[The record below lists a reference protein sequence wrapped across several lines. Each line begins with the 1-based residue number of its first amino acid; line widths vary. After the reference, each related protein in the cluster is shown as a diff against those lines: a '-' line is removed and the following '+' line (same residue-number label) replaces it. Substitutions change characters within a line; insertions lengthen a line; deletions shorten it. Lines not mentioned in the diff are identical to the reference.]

1 MTSLIQTVPACW
13 CIKRW
18 THPVHFLPACCTVAR
33 PQFYLCYH
41 LWRKLNARKGKFTCT
56 NIRAELA
63 LGWPVQSRGLDLP
76 LLNTGLVVSLRWWG
90 CQQLPVHP
98 ARSRVMDCVILCCWH
113 CSRPEVEYTPP
124 TSPPHTHTHPS
135 LSLLP
140 VPSSPFPS
148 LQVVFHSFYTFPW
161 CVSNILPKNPSSSDG
176 AKSAHVVHFLAL
188 PGVHTC
194 SVRDVITA
202 RAWEWFAAGLCAGV
216 HFNKFARC
224 HLQHEIISSHVSWD
238 TFKLIKANSKPATRA
253 RAGKISH
260 VMNWGRLAP
269 FAIQAAFTNR
279 FNKTWLQS
287 NLLFS

>member
-76 LLNTGLVVSLRWWG
+76 LLNQGLVVSLRWWG

-135 LSLLP
+135 LSSLP

-176 AKSAHVVHFLAL
+176 AKVHMLYTFWLFLAF
-188 PGVHTC
+188 T
-194 SVRDVITA
+194 
-202 RAWEWFAAGLCAGV
+202 
-216 HFNKFARC
+216 
-224 HLQHEIISSHVSWD
+224 
-238 TFKLIKANSKPATRA
+238 PA
-253 RAGKISH
+253 
-260 VMNWGRLAP
+260 
-269 FAIQAAFTNR
+269 QYE
-279 FNKTWLQS
+279 TW
-287 NLLFS
+287 